1 MIELRRTV
9 LKLQEEKDSL
19 QSDHEYEIMKLENQM
34 DEMRSGKSSA
44 DGASSLNQIIKDQL
58 VEIEHLRAKLKEKK

>member
-1 MIELRRTV
+1 
-9 LKLQEEKDSL
+9 
-19 QSDHEYEIMKLENQM
+19 
-34 DEMRSGKSSA
+34 MRSGKSST

>member
-34 DEMRSGKSSA
+34 DEMRSGKSST

>member
-1 MIELRRTV
+1 MIELRRMV

-34 DEMRSGKSSA
+34 DEMRSGKSST